1 MWEVKEEVA
10 AVIRKD
16 QDNAKVLNLK
26 VDLEGFVEVNW
37 RKRKISGTSVHLT
50 LIEQPQVNLLQ
61 RVQLKILLKD
71 SLILKLKLEEN

>member
-37 RKRKISGTSVHLT
+37 TKRKISGTSVHLT
-50 LIEQPQVNLLQ
+50 LIEHPQVNLFQ